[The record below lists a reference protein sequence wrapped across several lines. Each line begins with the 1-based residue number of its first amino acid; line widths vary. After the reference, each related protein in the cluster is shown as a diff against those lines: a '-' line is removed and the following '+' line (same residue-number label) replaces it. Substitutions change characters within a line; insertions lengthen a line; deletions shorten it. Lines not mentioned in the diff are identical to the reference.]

1 VLQQGLPGAR
11 QPLLAV
17 TSCFTASRRKCGE
30 ILSFLSREPQ
40 KMVTIQHINFV
51 PELIHSDMQFNWLS
65 IILGINS
72 LIWVYLAG
80 TVWRQ
85 RSIVGARYLAA
96 YLLSIASS
104 SLFYGLMLMSADL
117 PFQIAWYNLRS
128 LGDLTLGPAYVIFV
142 LWYTGYGRLLKRA
155 WIAGFFGVAILTYLM
170 LLTNDWHHLN
180 MSQVWVQPYGGLFFL
195 GRVIGPLN
203 VWVVLVI
210 CFPPIVGLVLL
221 TRHVLRMP
229 RSYFRQF
236 WLVYVGA
243 LLPSL
248 VHIAYLWGWRPYG
261 DLIPTYFAWG
271 LTGIF
276 LMVGLIRFR
285 LLELHPVARET
296 VMEKVPV
303 GILVLN
309 SAGRV
314 VDINPAARSDLGIPA
329 DADLVRPFREV
340 RPELMDW
347 LEGKLPIGDDLQE
360 ICEFEFSGL
369 PGKRTYAVEITA
381 LRDGTARNGWVVLLR
396 NVTEQV
402 ETQDRLE
409 EREEKLRFIAE
420 NVGSVL
426 FEASPEY
433 ELTYVSSYIHT
444 LIGCTSAEILHL
456 PIFAFLSAPSNEYL
470 RSMLAE
476 VQLELRNGKWAKYLD
491 RIDTFELN
499 LVHRDG
505 HTISAETQVA
515 YQFSPEHEL
524 IGIIGVVRDISE
536 RKLLESHKLEE
547 QRALAALNER
557 EQLAREL
564 HDNLGQVMST
574 INIQAQTVLGYM
586 RDGMDELAQAGLQSL
601 ADLARVSHADLRELL
616 LGLRQELQGTR
627 DFYSALEK
635 YLADFTHLYNLPVQ
649 VVLPPPETRR
659 AFDPVVEVQLLRVI
673 QEGLSNIRRHAQ
685 ASQALVYF
693 TVSDHET
700 NLVIEDNGIG
710 YSPEKADHDS
720 EPGHFGMGIMR
731 ERIAAVGGTL
741 QIISAPGRGTRIV
754 IGIPSCDNLPDRTEI
769 GSLRVVIADDHPMF
783 RDGLRNLLVARG
795 IKVVGVAKD
804 GQEAVALAVAQ
815 RPDIAILDIQ
825 MPVLDGVE
833 AVRQIKLQAPE
844 VRLLVLT
851 MAADEETL
859 FKAIRAGASGY
870 LLKDLKAEEFLDRL
884 EGLIRGETPI
894 SPGLAEKLLKEFA
907 SAPEPVENYLT
918 ARQQEILRLMAQRLT
933 YAQIAS
939 RLFLTESAVKYHVTQ
954 IMSRLHAASRGDI
967 LAEAARRGWIDRR
980 DSHSA
985 RQPT

>member
-1 VLQQGLPGAR
+1 
-11 QPLLAV
+11 
-17 TSCFTASRRKCGE
+17 
-30 ILSFLSREPQ
+30 
-40 KMVTIQHINFV
+40 MVTIQHVIFV
-51 PELIHSDMQFNWLS
+51 PELIHFDMLFNWLS
-65 IILGINS
+65 TFLVFNS
-72 LIWVYLAG
+72 LIWVYLAVS
-80 TVWRQ
+80 VWRQ
-85 RSIVGARYLAA
+85 RSILGARYLAA
-96 YLLSIASS
+96 YLVSIACSS
-104 SLFYGLMLMSADL
+104 FFYGLMLMSAAL

-128 LGDLTLGPAYVIFV
+128 LSDLALGPAYLIFV
-142 LWYTGYGRLLKRA
+142 LWYTGYRRWLKSA
-155 WIAGFFGVAILTYLM
+155 WVSAFWGVVILTYLM
-170 LLTNDWHHLN
+170 LLTNEWHHLN
-180 MSQVWVQPYGGLFFL
+180 MAQMWVIPYGNLFFL
-195 GRVIGPLN
+195 GKVIGPLN
-203 VWVVLVI
+203 WWVVLVI
-210 CFPPIVGLVLL
+210 CSSPIVGLVLL
-221 TRHVLRMP
+221 TRHVLHMP
-229 RSYFRQF
+229 RDYNRQF
-236 WLVYVGA
+236 GLVYIGA

-248 VHIAYLWGWRPYG
+248 VHIAYLLGWRPYG
-261 DLIPTYFAWG
+261 ELIPTYFAWG
-271 LTGIF
+271 FTAIL

-285 LLELHPVARET
+285 LLELHPVAREM

-314 VDINPAARSDLGIPA
+314 VDINPAARSDLGIPF
-329 DADLVRPFREV
+329 DANLVRPFREL
-340 RPELMDW
+340 RSELATW
-347 LEGKLPIGDDLQE
+347 LESRLPVRDDLQE
-360 ICEFEFSGL
+360 VCVFEFAGL

-381 LRDGTARNGWVVLLR
+381 LRDGTVLNGWVVLLR
-396 NVTEQV
+396 NVTQQV
-402 ETQDRLE
+402 EIQNRLE

-426 FEASPEY
+426 FEVSPGY
-433 ELTYVSSYIHT
+433 ALTYVSSYIYT
-444 LIGCTSAEILHL
+444 LIGYTSTEILQL
-456 PIFAFLSAPSNEYL
+456 PISSFLSAPSDEYL
-470 RSMLAE
+470 RSRLAQVE
-476 VQLELRNGKWAKYLD
+476 LELQNGKWAKYLD
-491 RIDTFELN
+491 HIDTIELS

-505 HTISAETQVA
+505 HTFWAEVNVA
-515 YQFSPEHEL
+515 YQFSPEHAL
-524 IGIIGVVRDISE
+524 IGIKGVARDISE

-574 INIQAQTVLGYM
+574 INIQAQTALGYL

-659 AFDPVVEVQLLRVI
+659 SFDPVVEVQLLRVI

-693 TVSDHET
+693 TISDHET

-754 IGIPSCDNLPDRTEI
+754 IGIPNRENLPDRNEI
-769 GSLRVVIADDHPMF
+769 GGLRVVIADDHPMF

-804 GQEAVALAVAQ
+804 GQEAVALTAAQ

-825 MPVLDGVE
+825 MPVMDGIE
-833 AVRQIKLQAPE
+833 AVRQIKMQAPE

-918 ARQQEILRLMAQRLT
+918 ARQQQILRLMAQRLT

-939 RLFLTESAVKYHVTQ
+939 QLFLTESAVKYHVTQ

-985 RQPT
+985 RHST